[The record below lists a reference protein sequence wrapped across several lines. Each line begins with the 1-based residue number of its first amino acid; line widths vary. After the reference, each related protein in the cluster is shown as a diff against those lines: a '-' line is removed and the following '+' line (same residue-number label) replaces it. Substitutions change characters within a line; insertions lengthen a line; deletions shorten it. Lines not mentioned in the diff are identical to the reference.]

1 MGTTELSGQA
11 NPLRQLGTDA
21 SESIQQMIEHTYSE
35 FIGRVAEARGK
46 DVGEVDEMA
55 RGRVWIASDA
65 QTYGLVDKLGDF
77 EDAII
82 SAAELAGIAEGE
94 YTVEFIEKELSFAEL
109 IALEFTLLT
118 APVSRYLNIGPQIPE
133 TFQRLLDVAIEP
145 FRFVD
150 QLNDPRDLYA
160 YCFCEFK

>member
-1 MGTTELSGQA
+1 MGMS
-11 NPLRQLGTDA
+11 
-21 SESIQQMIEHTYSE
+21 S
-35 FIGRVAEARGK
+35 
-46 DVGEVDEMA
+46 
-55 RGRVWIASDA
+55 
-65 QTYGLVDKLGDF
+65 DF

-82 SAAELAGIAEGE
+82 SAAELGGITNGE
-94 YTVEFIEKELSFAEL
+94 YRVEFIEKELSFAEL

-118 APVSRYLNIGPQIPE
+118 APVSKYLSIGPQIPE

-145 FRFVD
+145 FRLVD